1 MWAMALALVC
11 AVGASARAGGLAL
24 ESVAGER
31 DQAQS
36 AMLRPLFEELAR
48 LGYAGVASRLA
59 AALAAKRARPSRAGG
74 LPADYLAQIER
85 AYEAYL
91 GGDFA
96 AAKAALEPLVALAR
110 NNAAEIAGN
119 GKLAPG
125 LLKAHVGLAMAHQR
139 LGASAAAAEVMAEI
153 VRSFEAEVTKGQ
165 FGSEAYALYQ
175 QAKKQAKAAAKGTLS
190 VRVADPATVVYVN
203 ERFAKTGELLGA
215 ELAAG
220 TYRVMAQLGPRFGR
234 VVEIVLAPGAAV
246 ELALD
251 PATEAAIVLGP
262 AFAGLGFRDREERE
276 ADERAVAQAV
286 GRELGEA
293 GVVVAGIDQR
303 KGKLVAYA
311 ALVNA
316 TTGNQVRRASVVV
329 ESLPPPARL
338 HALARFVV
346 SGGEPSDGV
355 EAHRAARPE
364 ASVAT
369 EVPARPIW
377 SPRRKLAVGLVAVG
391 IAAVAGGVILAGQAD
406 SFEDDAFK
414 LCPNPEAGCVESDK
428 ADSLLERAQDRS
440 LYSGISYGA
449 AGVAVLGAGL
459 LWWFGAPAEEDS
471 VARLRPKLAPDGGY
485 AGLEL
490 FGRF

>member
-48 LGYAGVASRLA
+48 LGYAGVAPRLA
-59 AALAAKRARPSRAGG
+59 EALAAKRARPSRAGG

-110 NNAAEIAGN
+110 HNVAEVAGN

-139 LGASAAAAEVMAEI
+139 LGASAAAAAVMAEI
-153 VRSFEAEVTKGQ
+153 VRSFDAEVTKGQ

-215 ELAAG
+215 ELPAG
-220 TYRVMAQLGPRFGR
+220 TYRVLAQLGPRFGR
-234 VVEIVLAPGAAV
+234 VVEVKITPGAAV
-246 ELALD
+246 ELSLD
-251 PATEAAIVLGP
+251 PAAEHALAFGP
-262 AFAGLGFRDREERE
+262 EFSGLAFRDRAERE
-276 ADERAVAQAV
+276 AQEVAVSARV

-293 GVVVAGIDQR
+293 GVVVAGVDLR

-329 ESLPPPARL
+329 ENLPPPARL
-338 HALARFVV
+338 HALAHFVV
-346 SGGEPSDGV
+346 SGGEPGEGV
-355 EAHRAARPE
+355 EVHEAPRSRAA
-364 ASVAT
+364 VAVET
-369 EVPARPIW
+369 PARPIW
-377 SPRRKLAVGLVAVG
+377 SGRRKVAVGLVAVG
-391 IAAVAGGVILAGQAD
+391 IAAVAGGVILGQQAD

-428 ADSLLERAQDRS
+428 ADALLERAHDRS
-440 LYSGISYGA
+440 LYSALSYGA
-449 AGVAVLGAGL
+449 AGVAVVGAGL
-459 LWWFGAPAEEDS
+459 LWWFGAPAMAEGT
-471 VARLRPKLAPDGGY
+471 AMLRPRLAPGAGY

-490 FGRF
+490 FGHF